1 MKKVLILILLLLLP
15 TNAYAMLS
23 MLQGGSEGADLAT
36 SGTEYLPARGGIDPD
51 TTEST
56 KQTLISE
63 AGTVKTFYVELRTAP
78 GAVTTRTFTLRK
90 NGSNQSLTVT
100 ISGTD
105 TTGSDLSN
113 SFTVVAGD
121 RLTISS
127 TVTGTPAASVVFWS
141 MLFDSSTAKRSIL
154 NGNRSTI
161 STTVGNY
168 VSLGGH
174 TGTSIE
180 TSEFANEILIP
191 TSGTI
196 KNLYVELSAS
206 PGASKSRAF
215 TVYKNS
221 LLTTLAKTVSDSD
234 TTGNNTSDS
243 FSVSAGDA
251 IVILTSPSGTPSA
264 SDVYVCVT
272 FEANNDG
279 EFILAMSTDDLVPG
293 GTNTEFIQVT
303 SGDAFWWNTE
313 ASEFNQQQLSDRCLI
328 KNIYFETTGSG
339 PGVGKSWVL
348 TFRNASANS
357 ALTLTISESSISGN
371 ASADVLVT
379 AGSRITTQ
387 TVGVNTASSGGF
399 SHISYLAI
407 IDVSEGDFVG
417 VVA

>member
-180 TSEFANEILIP
+180 TSEFANEIRIP
-191 TSGTI
+191 LEIIPLTP
-196 KNLYVELSAS
+196 S
-206 PGASKSRAF
+206 PYPPGMQSL
-215 TVYKNS
+215 S
-221 LLTTLAKTVSDSD
+221 LLHQ
-234 TTGNNTSDS
+234 
-243 FSVSAGDA
+243 AGPH
-251 IVILTSPSGTPSA
+251 LP
-264 SDVYVCVT
+264 
-272 FEANNDG
+272 
-279 EFILAMSTDDLVPG
+279 
-293 GTNTEFIQVT
+293 
-303 SGDAFWWNTE
+303 
-313 ASEFNQQQLSDRCLI
+313 
-328 KNIYFETTGSG
+328 
-339 PGVGKSWVL
+339 L
-348 TFRNASANS
+348 TFMSVLPLRR
-357 ALTLTISESSISGN
+357 IMMGN
-371 ASADVLVT
+371 LFW
-379 AGSRITTQ
+379 R
-387 TVGVNTASSGGF
+387 
-399 SHISYLAI
+399 
-407 IDVSEGDFVG
+407 
-417 VVA
+417 